1 MLIKF
6 FGGAGSGGGI
16 ANYLVDPDRAGRED
30 AAPEVVRGDIE
41 QTRELIDSTDRK
53 WTYSTGVISFA
64 PEDRP
69 TEAQQEALMDDFERL
84 AFAGLKPDQYDI
96 TWVRHSH
103 TSGGRVEL
111 HFLTPRTELSSGKA
125 FNIAP
130 PGWERSYA
138 PLRDT
143 YNYEYGWARPD
154 DPERSRTLQWTP
166 EHADRGE
173 VREAITAYLE
183 SAIIAG
189 QINDRD
195 GIVSALNEAGYETPR
210 LGKNYITALN
220 PETGERWRLKGRIY
234 EKDWAR
240 DKELDRTTARDG
252 PAAEGG
258 NRSGDPRRA
267 ANARE
272 RLETIIQHR
281 ARWVEERYP
290 VPALGGPERGD
301 NAPEADERGIGGDT
315 QKPEAVDP
323 EQRGDSGDNNRDLL
337 VRPDPLDDV
346 ATGQR
351 NGAERRER
359 DVSDPAPNGTDRLDL
374 WRKSLRETEGVRDEQ
389 SNPDR
394 KGAVERIREF
404 GRNIRGLGAAAIETI
419 RSFFGHS
426 ERADQPSEQARDAFA
441 ASERSLE
448 AAEHLN
454 QSADR
459 ESQSIEQRLELK
471 EYGKGIQRELERGY
485 ERVR

>member
-30 AAPEVVRGDIE
+30 ASPEVVRGDIA

-84 AFAGLKPDQYDI
+84 AFAGLEPDQYDI

-138 PLRDT
+138 PLRDA

-166 EHADRGE
+166 EHVERGE
-173 VREAITAYLE
+173 AREAITAYLE

-195 GIVSALNEAGYETPR
+195 GIVNALNEAGYETPR

-234 EKDWAR
+234 EKDWTR
-240 DKELDRTTARDG
+240 DKELDRATARDG
-252 PAAEGG
+252 QAAEGG
-258 NRSGDPRRA
+258 DRGGDPRRA

-272 RLETIIQHR
+272 RLEAIIQHR
-281 ARWVEERYP
+281 ARWVKERYP
-290 VPALGGPERGD
+290 VPALGNPERSD
-301 NAPEADERGIGGDT
+301 NAPEDNERGISGDT
-315 QKPEAVDP
+315 QKPEADDP
-323 EQRGDSGDNNRDLL
+323 EQRGDSGDDNRDLL
-337 VRPDPLDDV
+337 VRSDPLDDL

-351 NGAERRER
+351 DSPERRER
-359 DVSDPAPNGTDRLDL
+359 DVSDPIANGADGLDL
-374 WRKSLRETEGVRDEQ
+374 RRQSLRETEGVNDEQ

-394 KGAVERIREF
+394 KSAVERIREL
-404 GRNIRGLGAAAIETI
+404 GRNIRGFGAAAIETI

-441 ASERSLE
+441 ASERSLG

-459 ESQSIEQRLELK
+459 ESQSIDRQMELR
-471 EYGKGIQRELERGY
+471 EFGREIQRELERGY
-485 ERVR
+485 ERTR